1 MHILV
6 SQTRASI
13 YVSVWNVCCCYCM
26 CWVSLGLVVFY
37 CAVYTLLSLM
47 TPSERLY
54 LVTRAISYAH
64 GIGCGDAGAMLN
76 KDQLDS
82 LYCGP
87 GRSSCTS
94 S

>member
-13 YVSVWNVCCCYCM
+13 YVSVWNVWCCYCM
-26 CWVSLGLVVFY
+26 CWVSLGLVACY

-54 LVTRAISYAH
+54 LVTRAISHAH
-64 GIGCGDAGAMLN
+64 GIGCGDGGVMLS

-82 LYCGP
+82 LCCSP
-87 GRSSCTS
+87 GRTSCTS
-94 S
+94 P